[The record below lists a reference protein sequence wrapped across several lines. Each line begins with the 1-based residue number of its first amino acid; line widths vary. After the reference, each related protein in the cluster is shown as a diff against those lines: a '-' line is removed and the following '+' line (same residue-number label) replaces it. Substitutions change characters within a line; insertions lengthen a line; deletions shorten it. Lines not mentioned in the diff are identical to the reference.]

1 MKRVI
6 GMVVAIIGVASLVMG
21 IVFVVEANSGKQ
33 QVADDIAPLAL
44 TEVKPSYDTVTASY
58 LQAMAAEE
66 PQIQA
71 GKAAPSAMYN
81 YLTAQR
87 VGLGLAR
94 TNIGITGFTMMN
106 GVMDIILGV
115 GMLLVGYVFVTKE
128 KVKA

>member
-44 TEVKPSYDTVTASY
+44 TEVKPSYDTVTASN

-66 PQIQA
+66 PRYRPV
-71 GKAAPSAMYN
+71 KLP
-81 YLTAQR
+81 R
-87 VGLGLAR
+87 AR
-94 TNIGITGFTMMN
+94 CIIT
-106 GVMDIILGV
+106 
-115 GMLLVGYVFVTKE
+115 
-128 KVKA
+128 